1 MLRFSNFQLIII
13 LFIFLSFIFYKLF
26 HKDHDSLILATI
38 GEEHITVDQF
48 INNYSFGSSKLKP
61 KNNTKL
67 FYLKAMINEMILAQ
81 ELSKYKQH
89 IIKDDDPR
97 LDLLEQELLVE
108 NIFEIEV
115 DNKISVTN
123 EEILKSI
130 IKSRKRVKITYLY
143 SANHD
148 MILQCQD
155 SLQKGYDFH
164 QLSEIN
170 YINNNIIIEETP
182 YLLEGQIT
190 ESFKDIIFELPPG
203 IFSKIITKDFGYYII
218 KINDIV
224 TASLS
229 DAEIENFRSTHE
241 KIIRN
246 KKSNQLAKDF
256 VDTYMSPKKI
266 IIKSKSFNNL
276 AENLFNIYKKFGT
289 IPFDTNSFRYNN
301 LYGDWLNDTLIV
313 HKDGIIKTNQILNY
327 IKIRPIHFD
336 YRDIDSFS
344 SDLENY
350 FSILIRDYFLVMES
364 HDNYDINYKNIIS
377 QKNLWKRKL
386 IVDDY
391 FNQLNVFPMNTI
403 IRNNNETN
411 RDFDNNILRNRIENE
426 ESYSRLNMKLDSLKS
441 KIKISINLELLSS
454 LDVIDDVSGHFPE
467 LQLFKLGLPYL
478 REAYPTPNIM
488 FAYIK

>member
-1 MLRFSNFQLIII
+1 MIKSNQVKLILI
-13 LFIFLSFIFYKLF
+13 LFIILLFVFYKLDY
-26 HKDHDSLILATI
+26 KDQNYLILATV
-38 GEEHITVDQF
+38 GERQITAEQF
-48 INNYSFGSSKLKP
+48 IRSYNFGSSKLKP

-67 FYLKAMINEMILAQ
+67 FYLKAMINEMVLAQ

-97 LDLLEQELLVE
+97 LNLLKQELLVE

-143 SANHD
+143 SANYD

-155 SLQKGYDFH
+155 SLLKGYDFH

-203 IFSKIITKDFGYYII
+203 IFSKIITKDFGYYIV

-224 TASLS
+224 TESLS

-246 KKSNQLAKDF
+246 KKSNLLAKDF
-256 VDTYMSPKKI
+256 VDSYMSPKKI
-266 IIKSKSFNNL
+266 IIKSKSFKKL
-276 AENLFNIYKKFGT
+276 AENLFNIYKKFGM
-289 IPFDTNSFRYNN
+289 IPIGINSFKDNN
-301 LYGDWLNDTLIV
+301 FYGDWLNDTLIV

-336 YRDIDSFS
+336 NRDIDSFS
-344 SDLENY
+344 SDLEKKL
-350 FSILIRDYFLVMES
+350 SILIRDYFLVMGS
-364 HDNYDINYKNIIS
+364 HDNYDINYKNIIN
-377 QKNLWKRKL
+377 QRNLWKRKL

-391 FNQLNVFPMNTI
+391 FNQLNVFPMNAI

-411 RDFDNNILRNRIENE
+411 RDFDNSILRNRIENR

-454 LDVIDDVSGHFPE
+454 LDVIDDVRGHFPE

>member
-1 MLRFSNFQLIII
+1 
-13 LFIFLSFIFYKLF
+13 
-26 HKDHDSLILATI
+26 
-38 GEEHITVDQF
+38 
-48 INNYSFGSSKLKP
+48 
-61 KNNTKL
+61 
-67 FYLKAMINEMILAQ
+67 
-81 ELSKYKQH
+81 
-89 IIKDDDPR
+89 
-97 LDLLEQELLVE
+97 VE

-155 SLQKGYDFH
+155 SLLKGYDFH
-164 QLSEIN
+164 QLLEIN

-224 TASLS
+224 TESLS
-229 DAEIENFRSTHE
+229 DTEIENFRSTHE

-246 KKSNQLAKDF
+246 KKSNLLAKDF
-256 VDTYMSPKKI
+256 VDSYMSPKKI
-266 IIKSKSFNNL
+266 IIKSKSFKNL
-276 AENLFNIYKKFGT
+276 AETLFNIYKKFGM
-289 IPFDTNSFRYNN
+289 IPFDINSFRDNN

-336 YRDIDSFS
+336 NRDIDSFS
-344 SDLENY
+344 SDLEKKL
-350 FSILIRDYFLVMES
+350 SILIRDYFLVMES
-364 HDNYDINYKNIIS
+364 HDNYDINYKNIIN
-377 QKNLWKRKL
+377 QRNLWKRKL

-391 FNQLNVFPMNTI
+391 FNQLNVFPMNAI

-411 RDFDNNILRNRIENE
+411 RDYDNNILRNRIENG

-454 LDVIDDVSGHFPE
+454 LDVIDDVRGHFPE